1 MEIEQNIAEGFKTW
15 IAGLD
20 EYGVKQDRRALRL
33 LPLELEWQWI
43 ASSVEHADAL
53 GSAFDKLSLES
64 DWRTA
69 PALQLSFTL
78 RSGSYATMVMRE
90 LLQGQDYQ
98 VMLKATQNPLE
109 TE

>member
-1 MEIEQNIAEGFKTW
+1 M
-15 IAGLD
+15 D

-33 LPLELEWQWI
+33 LPLDLEWQWI
-43 ASSVEHADAL
+43 ASSAEREDVL
-53 GSAFDKLSLES
+53 SVAFDKLSLES

-69 PALQLSFTL
+69 PVLQLSFSL

-98 VMLKATQNPLE
+98 VMLKSTQTPLQ
-109 TE
+109 TD